1 MLPNVRLMIAATFA
15 AILILIFG
23 FGMFASFRVSHAPFE
38 RVAAAGPLHLFAA
51 HAATPPLRVSAEAPF
66 GNRFENGQPASG
78 SVAAMAYAA
87 PEPDEQPD
95 TKIAAPAA
103 DDHQQNAAEP
113 APEPPSTPDAP
124 AVADVPASTQQAA
137 LSEAAPETKPDE
149 TPAAA
154 LPQVPSAEAT
164 TITFVEPVIAAPM
177 SGPVLAPEPDVA
189 SVTPTTE
196 PSTAQPDFAVKAAE
210 KKTRHRHTAT
220 RTHRTHKPRIVAVN
234 VEPQTTFQ
242 TPTFQTAPAWPQL
255 EPQKASAKI
264 RPAKISST
272 TPTET
277 ISGIGGP
284 FISAPGQ

>member
-1 MLPNVRLMIAATFA
+1 MLPNIRLMIAATFA

-51 HAATPPLRVSAEAPF
+51 HAATPALKVSAEAPF
-66 GNRFENGQPASG
+66 GNRFDNGQAASG
-78 SVAAMAYAA
+78 SVAALAYAA

-113 APEPPSTPDAP
+113 APEPASTPDAP
-124 AVADVPASTQQAA
+124 PEADVPASSQQSA

-154 LPQVPSAEAT
+154 MPAAPSAEPVA
-164 TITFVEPVIAAPM
+164 IVFVEPAIAAPI
-177 SGPVLAPEPDVA
+177 SEPARAPEPDIA
-189 SVTPTTE
+189 SVAPTTE
-196 PSTAQPDFAVKAAE
+196 PSTAQPDFTVKAAE
-210 KKTRHRHTAT
+210 KKTRHHHTAA
-220 RTHRTHKPRIVAVN
+220 RTHRTHKARIVAVN

-242 TPTFQTAPAWPQL
+242 TAPEWPQL
-255 EPQKASAKI
+255 VPQKASAQI
-264 RPAKISST
+264 MAAKINST
-272 TPTET
+272 PPKET
-277 ISGIGGP
+277 MSGIGGP
-284 FISAPGQ
+284 FVSAPSQ

>member
-1 MLPNVRLMIAATFA
+1 MLPNVRLMIVATFA

-38 RVAAAGPLHLFAA
+38 RVASAGPLHLFAA
-51 HAATPPLRVSAEAPF
+51 HAATPPLRVSAAAPF
-66 GNRFENGQPASG
+66 NNRFEIGEPASG

-87 PEPDEQPD
+87 PEPAEQPE

-164 TITFVEPVIAAPM
+164 TIASSSRQLPRRC
-177 SGPVLAPEPDVA
+177 PDRCWRQ
-189 SVTPTTE
+189 SLTSRRSLRQQSPRRHSRTS
-196 PSTAQPDFAVKAAE
+196 PLKAAE
-210 KKTRHRHTAT
+210 KKDQASPRRRPNPPHPQTAHC
-220 RTHRTHKPRIVAVN
+220 RRN
-234 VEPQTTFQ
+234 VEPQTTQ
-242 TPTFQTAPAWPQL
+242 TTFQTAPAWPQR

-264 RPAKISST
+264 RPAKIT
-272 TPTET
+272 
-277 ISGIGGP
+277 
-284 FISAPGQ
+284 FDNAY